1 MSQIALKKK
10 ESEGSL
16 TTSGTDDVLTLALGN
31 PEHPGRIRGVGGN
44 VRRSTYFHLP
54 KRRKQSVEQTVRI
67 SVQKIMEEEREKI
80 VAEER
85 AYWVERFMRLEAK
98 IDGRAEGN
106 ASLKEPHTDKQV
118 GSGQGSCSNLHEKGA
133 KYTEKL
139 VHSTVRKSLDL
150 HLDEDL
156 GNNDKMVDA
165 FVNENLVDAISKEK
179 LVDAPVN
186 DKGPKV
192 IDVEVHE
199 AKCQVMIYM
208 F

>member
-1 MSQIALKKK
+1 MTRSIYVYIYTYISLAQSHSTCNLMSQIALKKK

-106 ASLKEPHTDKQV
+106 
-118 GSGQGSCSNLHEKGA
+118 
-133 KYTEKL
+133 
-139 VHSTVRKSLDL
+139 
-150 HLDEDL
+150 
-156 GNNDKMVDA
+156 
-165 FVNENLVDAISKEK
+165 
-179 LVDAPVN
+179 
-186 DKGPKV
+186 
-192 IDVEVHE
+192 
-199 AKCQVMIYM
+199 VMWT
-208 F
+208 